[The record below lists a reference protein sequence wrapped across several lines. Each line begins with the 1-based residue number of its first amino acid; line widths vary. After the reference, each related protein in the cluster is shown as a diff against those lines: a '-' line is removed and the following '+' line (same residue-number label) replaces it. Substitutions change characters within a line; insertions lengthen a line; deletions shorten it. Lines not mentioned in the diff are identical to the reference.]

1 MEEKKTAVRTIKT
14 DTVHNI
20 IMESRKR
27 ISVSGVNDVESF
39 NEDEVVLHTQMGALI
54 IKGDDLH
61 INKLNTEIGEVSV
74 EGTVN
79 SMEYAESKSGKGAGL
94 ISRMF
99 R

>member
-1 MEEKKTAVRTIKT
+1 MEDKKTVRTVKT
-14 DTVHNI
+14 DVVHNI

-27 ISVSGVNDVESF
+27 VSVSGVSDVESF
-39 NEDEVVLHTQMGALI
+39 NEDEVVLHTQMGALV
-54 IKGDDLH
+54 IKGDGLH

-79 SMEYAESKSGKGAGL
+79 SMEYAESKTGKGAGL